1 MREVII
7 LEKIKIVNVVSRMIF
22 GGVESVIYNYYS
34 NMDLSKFDITIITQK
49 RSNPDAVKKFEEL
62 GFKIIMIDN
71 WEKKPFSMAKTILKI
86 FKKEKFDILHCH
98 LSHTNFYFLMLG
110 KMANIPIRI
119 SHSHLSEEDTS
130 IKQKIKHFIYKKL
143 IKHFS
148 TLNVACGDDAGKNLY
163 GKHGNYLV
171 LKNGIYLEKYL
182 FNEDIRN
189 KYRRMFKIKKDT
201 VCIGTVGRLT
211 KQKNQEFLIKIFD
224 DLLTN
229 SNNIDY
235 KLVIVGAGEEKNKLV
250 KLIKNL
256 KIEDKVLFLENR
268 NDVDK
273 IMQMFDIFIL
283 TSLYEGLPVVGV
295 EAQASDLPC
304 IFSNSI
310 DSKIK
315 ITDKVYLISLSSPI
329 SEWVN
334 QIKQISCNHYNRENN
349 FNLLTSDGYNI
360 KNEAIKLQK
369 IYENECEE
377 IKK

>member
-1 MREVII
+1 M
-7 LEKIKIVNVVSRMIF
+7 
-22 GGVESVIYNYYS
+22 
-34 NMDLSKFDITIITQK
+34 
-49 RSNPDAVKKFEEL
+49 
-62 GFKIIMIDN
+62 
-71 WEKKPFSMAKTILKI
+71 
-86 FKKEKFDILHCH
+86 
-98 LSHTNFYFLMLG
+98 
-110 KMANIPIRI
+110 
-119 SHSHLSEEDTS
+119 
-130 IKQKIKHFIYKKL
+130 
-143 IKHFS
+143 
-148 TLNVACGDDAGKNLY
+148 
-163 GKHGNYLV
+163 
-171 LKNGIYLEKYL
+171 
-182 FNEDIRN
+182 
-189 KYRRMFKIKKDT
+189 
-201 VCIGTVGRLT
+201 
-211 KQKNQEFLIKIFD
+211 
-224 DLLTN
+224 LTN

-250 KLIKNL
+250 KLIENL